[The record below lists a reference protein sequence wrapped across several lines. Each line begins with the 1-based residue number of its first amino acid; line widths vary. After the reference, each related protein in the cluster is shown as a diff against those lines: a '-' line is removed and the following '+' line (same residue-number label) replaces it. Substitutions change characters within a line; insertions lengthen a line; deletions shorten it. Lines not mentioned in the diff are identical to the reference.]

1 MAEEDHS
8 RPGAVGG
15 HHTAQARHPL
25 DPLNADEITR
35 AVEILR
41 RERPVTPEAR
51 FVSVSLS
58 EPGKD
63 QIAFADPAGRPAG
76 GQSARTGRSQ

>member
-1 MAEEDHS
+1 MAQ
-8 RPGAVGG
+8 V
-15 HHTAQARHPL
+15 RHPL

-35 AVEILR
+35 AVEIL

-63 QIAFADPAGRPAG
+63 QIALRTRPAAPPEASRRVPVVP
-76 GQSARTGRSQ
+76 Q